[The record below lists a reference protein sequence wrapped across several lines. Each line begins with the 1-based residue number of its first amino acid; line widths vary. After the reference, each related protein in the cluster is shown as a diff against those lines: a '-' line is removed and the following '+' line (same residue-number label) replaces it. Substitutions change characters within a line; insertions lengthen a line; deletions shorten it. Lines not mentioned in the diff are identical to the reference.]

1 MESTIKEGD
10 RLKLA
15 DTMESPLPN
24 SLKKDMGK
32 ETGGDI
38 AQLMVEAGHVTKER
52 LAYAKRVQSKLAT
65 PKTLLNVIQELNF
78 VTADQIR
85 STLVANRVSVR
96 LGALLVELGHIK
108 EEDLQAAIALQ
119 QKAEV
124 KKKLGEILVENHI
137 ISQVK
142 LNEVLSYQLG
152 FEIFEPSLSEIDLD
166 LFGKSSF
173 HWYAE
178 HDFLPVKE
186 TDNGVIVAFA
196 DPLDQDARYAAEE
209 VFGREIIPVISVKS
223 ALREIISSLGKG
235 RRGSGAKG
243 FDEETVVGLVNS
255 ILERALE
262 TKASDVHIEPMKD
275 RLRIRFRI
283 DGVMVPFKE
292 LSLDLAPTL
301 SSRIKILAKADI
313 AEKRRHQGGRI
324 LYEDS
329 SGAPI
334 DIRVSIYATVWGEKI
349 VLRILN
355 RKDQILDMS
364 EIGMLPN
371 VLERFKYDALD
382 LSSGII
388 IVTGPTGSGKTTTL
402 YSCVNYLND
411 INTSIIT
418 AEDPVEYVIDGISQ
432 CSIDPKIGVTYEETL
447 RHIVRQDPDVIV
459 IGEIRDR
466 FSAETSIQAALTG
479 HKVLTTF
486 HTEDSIGGLLR
497 LLNMDI
503 EAFLISSTVVCVA
516 AQRLLRK
523 ICPNCSEA
531 YTPTAVDLRQL
542 GYTMNDVKGY
552 DFRSGRGCPNCHFT
566 GYTGRLGVFELLI
579 LDEKVKDAI
588 LSRKTSYEIRRISLE
603 SSGLVTLLEEGMVKA
618 AMGATTIEEVL
629 GRLPRLTKPRPIP
642 ELKRLLGVR

>member
-1 MESTIKEGD
+1 MESTAKEGD

-24 SLKKDMGK
+24 LPKKDMGK

-38 AQLMVEAGHVTKER
+38 AQLMVEAGHLTKER

-108 EEDLQAAIALQ
+108 EEDLQAAITLQ

-152 FEIFEPSLSEIDLD
+152 FEIFEPTLAEIDLD

-173 HWYAE
+173 LWYAE

-196 DPLDQDARYAAEE
+196 DPLDPDARYAAEE

-235 RRGSGAKG
+235 RRGSGSNE

-262 TKASDVHIEPMKD
+262 TKASDVHMEPMKD

-329 SGAPI
+329 GGAPI

-566 GYTGRLGVFELLI
+566 GYAGRLGVFELLV

-618 AMGATTIEEVL
+618 AMGATSIEEVL
-629 GRLPRLTKPRPIP
+629 GRLPRLSKPRPIP